1 MQRLTLTEEQTNHL
15 TELGLP
21 KPKTFARTHYVWQTE
36 EYIDYYIY
44 SIGELL
50 HILPNVIKHNR
61 ATKRLTIIANYETYT
76 VMYAY
81 VSPSYQVTND
91 GLKMFEEKELT
102 DALYKMILYLK
113 DKNII

>member
-1 MQRLTLTEEQTNHL
+1 MQRLTLTEEQSNHL

-21 KPKTFARTHYVWQTE
+21 KPKTISRREYLHSTE
-36 EYIDYYIY
+36 ERVEYYVY

-50 HILPNVIKHNR
+50 HMLPNVIKHNR
-61 ATKRLTIIANYETYT
+61 ATKRLSIIANYETYT

-91 GLKMFEEKELT
+91 GLIMFEEKELT
-102 DALYKMILYLK
+102 DALYKMIIYLK